1 MPANCSWLIRKYG
14 ISLAAISL
22 PAGTRAMRNRV
33 MVLVWR
39 SIAIT
44 LESGIM
50 MKNMPKISQAGT
62 LCCTELGRTTSLPP
76 WLR

>member
-1 MPANCSWLIRKYG
+1 MFR
-14 ISLAAISL
+14 
-22 PAGTRAMRNRV
+22 RV
-33 MVLVWR
+33 SVLVCR

-62 LCCTELGRTTSLPP
+62 LCCTEFGCSTASPCRFRYVSCHISRP
-76 WLR
+76 R